1 MIDVVYVIEENIE
14 FLTNGHACLLGQVL
28 ACYLGKCRNEARGPL
43 GAIGFDRAYLRL
55 MTRFSKR
62 FEKEGLTNSLLSAFE
77 NFDDENWQSFAF
89 ILRYEANDRAK
100 GDKDSWMSDDGFME
114 LSGRYIKLA
123 ASRAGKMLKS
133 GYFTEL
139 GAWRDAE
146 SIVGGETYVCF
157 LKSLQN
163 NRPMLVLY
171 EVSRLSEWTSGSA
184 KGYGL
189 SDAVS
194 GAPTTIAY
202 PRDALK
208 LANEARENLGA
219 DPLEEGFDG

>member
-1 MIDVVYVIEENIE
+1 
-14 FLTNGHACLLGQVL
+14 
-28 ACYLGKCRNEARGPL
+28 
-43 GAIGFDRAYLRL
+43 
-55 MTRFSKR
+55 
-62 FEKEGLTNSLLSAFE
+62 
-77 NFDDENWQSFAF
+77 
-89 ILRYEANDRAK
+89 
-100 GDKDSWMSDDGFME
+100 MSDDGFME

-123 ASRAGKMLKS
+123 VSRAGKMLKS
-133 GYFTEL
+133 GHFTEL

-146 SIVGGETYVCF
+146 TIVGGETYVCF

-202 PRDALK
+202 PRQML
-208 LANEARENLGA
+208 
-219 DPLEEGFDG
+219 

>member
-1 MIDVVYVIEENIE
+1 MIEENIE

-43 GAIGFDRAYLRL
+43 GAIGFDRASLRL

-123 ASRAGKMLKS
+123 ASRG
-133 GYFTEL
+133 
-139 GAWRDAE
+139 RQDAE
-146 SIVGGETYVCF
+146 IWVFYRAGSMAGCGEHCWWR
-157 LKSLQN
+157 N
-163 NRPMLVLY
+163 I
-171 EVSRLSEWTSGSA
+171 RLF
-184 KGYGL
+184 
-189 SDAVS
+189 
-194 GAPTTIAY
+194 
-202 PRDALK
+202 
-208 LANEARENLGA
+208 
-219 DPLEEGFDG
+219 LEEPAE

>member
-28 ACYLGKCRNEARGPL
+28 ACYLGKCRNEACGPL

-202 PRDALK
+202 PRQML
-208 LANEARENLGA
+208 
-219 DPLEEGFDG
+219 

>member
-1 MIDVVYVIEENIE
+1 MIEENIE

-146 SIVGGETYVCF
+146 S
-157 LKSLQN
+157 LQN

-202 PRDALK
+202 PRQML
-208 LANEARENLGA
+208 
-219 DPLEEGFDG
+219 

>member
-163 NRPMLVLY
+163 NRPMLVF
-171 EVSRLSEWTSGSA
+171 V
-184 KGYGL
+184 
-189 SDAVS
+189 
-194 GAPTTIAY
+194 
-202 PRDALK
+202 
-208 LANEARENLGA
+208 
-219 DPLEEGFDG
+219 

>member
-114 LSGRYIKLA
+114 LFGRYIKLA

-202 PRDALK
+202 PRQML
-208 LANEARENLGA
+208 
-219 DPLEEGFDG
+219 